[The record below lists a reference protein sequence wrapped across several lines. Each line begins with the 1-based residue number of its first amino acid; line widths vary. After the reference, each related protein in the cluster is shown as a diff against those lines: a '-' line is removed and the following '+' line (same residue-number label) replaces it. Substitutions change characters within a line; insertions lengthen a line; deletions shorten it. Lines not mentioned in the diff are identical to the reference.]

1 MKEDLA
7 TGDVQTIIDQLDG
20 EPSIF
25 YSDDILD
32 GVVDFI
38 DLGMDKLGLGILD
51 EELYLLIRSDR
62 IYSKTRY
69 FAQRIKDISDFYGL
83 YG

>member
-7 TGDVQTIIDQLDG
+7 TGDVQNIIDELDG

-25 YSDDILD
+25 YSDEIID

-51 EELYLLIRSDR
+51 EELYLIIRSDR

-69 FAQRIKDISDFYGL
+69 FAQKIKDISDYYGL
-83 YG
+83 YR